1 MHVRRSLGVPRAFPA
16 AVFFAL
22 VAALAVA
29 SIAARE
35 LVPTLQGKAQT
46 IAQAERPPDGDHYLA
61 SDVAASVDHHVFYFG
76 LDPVVQEHVRAA
88 DVLFLGNSRLMSAL
102 RPAVLR
108 PFFASRGLEYYVM
121 AFGFREGDAF
131 PFALLRKF
139 DLRPKLVVVNADGF
153 FGAALS
159 PWADVVQRD
168 TAFAARKFRWESEAA
183 HEVRRVVHQVVPN
196 WFRLLGFPGLAAPR
210 GTISYRSRRDGT
222 SELSP
227 WPEGGEVITEP
238 DLAGPRLGRD
248 ERDAAVNF
256 KAELDARGSALVLTF
271 VPTPEPMA
279 GGGPARF
286 ADLLGVPLV
295 APTIVGATSYDHSH
309 LTEASAHDWSK
320 AFVAALDPLL
330 RDLGLATTR

>member
-1 MHVRRSLGVPRAFPA
+1 MHVRRRLGVPRTLPS

-22 VAALAVA
+22 LASSAVA
-29 SIAARE
+29 SIVARDT
-35 LVPTLQGKAQT
+35 VPALKGRAQA

-76 LDPVVQEHVRAA
+76 LDPVVQERLRAA
-88 DVLFLGNSRLMSAL
+88 DVLFLGNSRLMFAL

-108 PFFASRGLEYYVM
+108 PYFESRGLEHYVM

-131 PFALLRKF
+131 PYALLRKF
-139 DLRPKLVVVNADGF
+139 DLRPALVVVNADGF

-159 PWADVVQRD
+159 AWGDVVQRD

-183 HEVRRVVHQVVPN
+183 HEARRVVHQVVPN

-210 GTISYRSRRDGT
+210 GAISYRSRTDGT
-222 SELSP
+222 TELSP
-227 WPEGGEVITEP
+227 WPEGREVIADP
-238 DLAGPRLGRD
+238 DLVGSRLGRD
-248 ERDAAVNF
+248 ERAAAARF

-279 GGGPARF
+279 GAGPARF
-286 ADLLGVPLV
+286 AELLGVPLV
-295 APTIVGATSYDHSH
+295 APTIVGAASYDHSH

-320 AFVAALDPLL
+320 AFVAALDPVL
-330 RDLGLATTR
+330 RDLGLTVAR